1 VTPEASAS
9 PRPGGAMQLMFD
21 PTFGGLF
28 WAKILSVVGV
38 WIHCIVAAVVVFDET
53 GSALMVGLVGVVQF
67 GPQLVLSPIS
77 GKWADTGNPAR
88 QIQLGRL
95 LCTIGSASIAL
106 CLIALPDLSSLGTA
120 FVVLAGSSLVGIGF
134 VVGGPAMQSIVP
146 SLIRPGE
153 LPTAMAL
160 NSVPMTLGRMAG
172 PVVGAY
178 LTAQVSAAS
187 SFFASAGLSFVFVVY
202 IALATLPKPPR
213 HRAGTDYRVRAALR
227 YVRNDR
233 QLALALLAVAT
244 VGFASDPSI
253 TLAPSMASELRGGTH
268 LVGWLTAAFGGGAA
282 LGLATLA
289 LTRGRVSSTR
299 ASTAGL
305 CGLAVGSAALALGQT
320 GAVALVGFGLAG
332 LGFGWAM
339 AALSTVIQEHAPD
352 ELRGRIMALW
362 MVGFVGSRP
371 AAAAILGGAA
381 DHWSTQVAFAIAAA
395 LTSVVAVLWLT
406 GIRRNTHARPQ
417 VADWTSGDE
426 RSLSAN
432 RSA

>member
-1 VTPEASAS
+1 MTSETTAP
-9 PRPGGAMQLMFD
+9 PRPRGALQLMFD

-28 WAKILSVVGV
+28 WAKILSVIGV
-38 WIHCIVAAVVVFDET
+38 WMHCIVAAVVVFDET

-67 GPQLVLSPIS
+67 GPQLFLSPLS
-77 GKWADTGNPAR
+77 GKWADKGNPAR

-95 LCTIGSASIAL
+95 LCTTGSVSIAL
-106 CLIALPDLSSLGTA
+106 CLIALPDLSSLGTTI
-120 FVVLAGSSLVGIGF
+120 VVLAGSSLVGIGF

-172 PVVGAY
+172 PIVGAY
-178 LTAQVSAAS
+178 LTAEVSAAAA
-187 SFFASAGLSFVFVVY
+187 FLISAALSFVFVVF
-202 IALATLPKPPR
+202 IAFATLPKPPT
-213 HRAGTDYRVRAALR
+213 HRAGTDYRVRTALR
-227 YVRNDR
+227 YVRKDR
-233 QLALALLAVAT
+233 QLLLALLAVAA

-253 TLAPSMASELRGGTH
+253 TLAPSMAAELGGGTH

-282 LGLATLA
+282 IGLATLA
-289 LTRGRVSSTR
+289 IARGRVSSVL

-305 CGLAVGSAALALGQT
+305 CGMTLGSAALALAQT
-320 GAVALVGFGLAG
+320 APVALLGFGLAG

-339 AALSTVIQEHAPD
+339 TGLSTVIQEHAPD

-381 DHWSTQVAFAIAAA
+381 DHWSTQIAFAIAAV
-395 LTSVVAVLWLT
+395 LTSAVAVLWFA
-406 GIRRNTHARPQ
+406 GVRRRIGVGAAAEAR
-417 VADWTSGDE
+417 G
-426 RSLSAN
+426 
-432 RSA
+432 

>member
-1 VTPEASAS
+1 MTTETAAPPL
-9 PRPGGAMQLMFD
+9 PRGALKLVFD

-28 WAKILSVVGV
+28 WAKILSVIGV

-67 GPQLVLSPIS
+67 GPQLVLSPLS
-77 GKWADTGNPAR
+77 GKWADRGDPAR

-95 LCTIGSASIAL
+95 LCTIGSISIGL
-106 CLIALPDLSSLGTA
+106 CLIALPHLSDLETA

-146 SLIRPGE
+146 TLIRPGE

-178 LTAQVSAAS
+178 LTAQVSAAAA
-187 SFFASAGLSFVFVVY
+187 FFASAALSFVFVAY
-202 IALATLPKPPR
+202 IALAKLPKPPKR
-213 HRAGTDYRVRAALR
+213 LAGADYRIRTALR
-227 YVRNDR
+227 YVSNDR

-253 TLAPSMASELRGGTH
+253 TLVPAMAAELGAGTH
-268 LVGWLTAAFGGGAA
+268 LVGWLTAAFGAGAA
-282 LGLATLA
+282 VGLATLA
-289 LTRGRVSSTR
+289 LARGRVSSAR

-305 CGLAVGSAALALGQT
+305 LGLTVGSAALALGQT
-320 GAVALVGFGLAG
+320 AAVALIGFGLAG

-371 AAAAILGGAA
+371 LAAAVLGGAA
-381 DHWSTQVAFAIAAA
+381 DHWSTQISFAIAAA
-395 LTSVVAVLWLT
+395 LTLTVTVLWIV
-406 GIRRNTHARPQ
+406 GIRRTAAAKT
-417 VADWTSGDE
+417 ADTPSF
-426 RSLSAN
+426 A
-432 RSA
+432 